1 MSLILYHYSNSVCA
15 EKARLALDEKHAEW
29 EGRHVHLFKGEQF
42 DPEYMKLNPKA
53 VVPTLVHDGQVL
65 VESTLICEY
74 IDDIFP
80 DPPLKPADP
89 MARAQMRIFPKM
101 VDEGLHFG
109 VGVFSFVAMFADR
122 LRALPADERA
132 ARFAAMPD
140 LDRRERQSTIVEK
153 GTEAPHV
160 LKAISIW
167 ENGLAKI
174 EKTLGHGGPWIMGDQ
189 YTLADL
195 CLTPYMSRMEYI
207 RYLDFFTEKRPK
219 TRAWWE
225 RVKARPS
232 FHSANQAWFEQEEL
246 DEMAEGGLRTKD
258 VIAKKRKHFLETD
271 LVAAPAAA

>member
-15 EKARLALDEKHAEW
+15 EKARLALDEKHADW

-65 VESTLICEY
+65 V
-74 IDDIFP
+74 
-80 DPPLKPADP
+80 KPADP

-122 LRALPADERA
+122 LRALPDDERA

-174 EKTLGHGGPWIMGDQ
+174 EKTLGHGGPWIMGEQ
-189 YTLADL
+189 FTLADL
-195 CLTPYMSRMEYI
+195 CLTPYISRMEYI
-207 RYLDFFTEKRPK
+207 RYFDFFTEKRPK
-219 TRAWWE
+219 TREWWE

-246 DEMAEGGLRTKD
+246 DEMAEGGLRTRD
-258 VIAKKRKHFLETD
+258 VIASKRKYFLEND
-271 LVAAPAAA
+271 PVAAPAAA

>member
-1 MSLILYHYSNSVCA
+1 MSVILYHYSNSVCA
-15 EKARLALDEKHAEW
+15 EKARLALAEKQVEW

-74 IDDIFP
+74 IDDAFP
-80 DPPLKPADP
+80 GPALKPADP
-89 MARAQMRIFPKM
+89 MARAQMRIFTKM

-122 LRALPADERA
+122 LRNMSDDERA
-132 ARFAAMPD
+132 AHFAAMPD

-160 LKAISIW
+160 LKSISIW

-174 EKTLGHGGPWIMGDQ
+174 EKNLSDGRPWIMGEQ

-207 RYLDFFTEKRPK
+207 RYFEFFTEKRPN
-219 TRAWWE
+219 TREWWE

-232 FHSANQAWFEQEEL
+232 FTTANRSWFEQEEL
-246 DEMAEGGLRTKD
+246 DEMSEGGLRTKD
-258 VIAKKRKHFLETD
+258 VIAAKRKHFLETD
-271 LVAAPAAA
+271 LVAAPKAA